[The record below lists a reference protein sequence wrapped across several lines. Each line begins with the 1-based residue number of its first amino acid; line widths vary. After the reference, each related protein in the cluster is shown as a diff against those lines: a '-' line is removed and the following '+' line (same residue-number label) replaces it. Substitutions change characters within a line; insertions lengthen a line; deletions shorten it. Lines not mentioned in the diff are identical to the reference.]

1 MLDVD
6 VIDAHVAAGH
16 GQRWRDGRPCFPGRE
31 LIDTRV
37 LEVVELVDDAT
48 AKGFVLAH
56 HYSGTYP
63 AARRRFG
70 LYRTSELVGVA
81 VFSVPA
87 SGAVLDV
94 LPCEREA
101 AVELGRLVLLDDV
114 AANAESWFVARC
126 FELLRRAG
134 FSGVVSF
141 SDPQPRFSTT
151 GDLVLAGHV
160 GTTYK
165 ALNATY
171 TGRGRAR
178 WLWLLPSGCVFSER
192 AISKIRARERG
203 WRYAVAQ
210 LEDAGAILLG
220 DEDGTAWLKR
230 ELPRVCRRIKHRGN
244 HRYLWTLDRA
254 GRKAL
259 PAHLAGRGVLVLPYP
274 RQIDPLV

>member
-1 MLDVD
+1 MLD
-6 VIDAHVAAGH
+6 IAAIEAT

-37 LEVVELVDDAT
+37 LEVVELADDTT
-48 AKGFVLAH
+48 AKQFIVAH

-70 LYRTSELVGVA
+70 LYRASKLVGVA

-134 FSGVVSF
+134 FAGVVSF
-141 SDPQPRFSTT
+141 SDPQPRLAVDGSV
-151 GDLVLAGHV
+151 VLAGHV

-165 ALNATY
+165 ALNAVY
-171 TGRGRAR
+171 TGRSKPRS
-178 WLWLLPSGCVFSER
+178 LWLLPSGRILSPR
-192 AISKIRARERG
+192 ALSKIRARDRG
-203 WRYAVAQ
+203 WKYAVDQ
-210 LEDAGAILLG
+210 LVSAGAAPLRG
-220 DEDGTAWLKR
+220 DPVAWLKS
-230 ELPRVCRRIKHRGN
+230 ELPRICRRMRHRGN
-244 HRYLWTLDRA
+244 HRYLWPLDRA
-254 GRKAL
+254 GRKSL
-259 PAHLAGRGVLVLPYP
+259 PAHLAQRGVVVLPYP